1 MGIFFVQPPTFDLLA
16 SFNDSVPAT
25 PLIFLLSAG
34 SDPMAN
40 LLAFAKERS
49 MYDKCKTISLGQGQ
63 GPRAAKMIADGVKQG
78 HWVVLQNCHVAESW
92 MSDLEQICMDP
103 ALAESAN
110 EDYRLWCTS
119 YPSRT
124 FPVSVLQN
132 SVKMTNEPPKG
143 LRMNM
148 MRSFTSD
155 PLVSDKFFSNAFSG
169 PVGLLWLRGVFALV
183 FFHAVI
189 QERREFGPLGWNIPY
204 EFNESDL
211 KISLM
216 QLKMFLKQYGM
227 IPFEGH
233 VYLTGECNYGGRVT
247 DDKDRRLLLSLL
259 TLLYNEQ
266 TVAEEKYVG
275 V

>member
-1 MGIFFVQPPTFDLLA
+1 MI
-16 SFNDSVPAT
+16 
-25 PLIFLLSAG
+25 
-34 SDPMAN
+34 SDGA
-40 LLAFAKERS
+40 
-49 MYDKCKTISLGQGQ
+49 
-63 GPRAAKMIADGVKQG
+63 KQG
-78 HWVVLQNCHVAESW
+78 NWVVLQNCHVAESW
-92 MSDLEQICMDP
+92 MDELERICMDP
-103 ALAESAN
+103 TLAETAN
-110 EDYRLWCTS
+110 EDFRLWCTS

-155 PLVSDKFFSNAFSG
+155 PLVSDKFFTNAFSG
-169 PVGLLWLRGVFALV
+169 EHGVLWLRGVFALV

-216 QLKMFLKQYGM
+216 QLKMFIKQYGL

-247 DDKDRRLLLSLL
+247 DDKDRRALLALLTYIYNEKTVLTENYPLSESGNYCVPLLPTKTSSIEYVNTLPPNPNPEVFGLHENADISKNNKETTQVLLLIF
-259 TLLYNEQ
+259 
-266 TVAEEKYVG
+266 
-275 V
+275 

>member
-1 MGIFFVQPPTFDLLA
+1 
-16 SFNDSVPAT
+16 
-25 PLIFLLSAG
+25 
-34 SDPMAN
+34 
-40 LLAFAKERS
+40 
-49 MYDKCKTISLGQGQ
+49 
-63 GPRAAKMIADGVKQG
+63 
-78 HWVVLQNCHVAESW
+78 

-103 ALAESAN
+103 ALGDIAHEN
-110 EDYRLWCTS
+110 YRLWCTS
-119 YPSRT
+119 YPSTT
-124 FPVSVLQN
+124 FPVAVLQN

-143 LRMNM
+143 LKMNM

-169 PVGLLWLRGVFALV
+169 VVGQYWLRGVFALV

-189 QERREFGPLGWNIPY
+189 QERREYGPLGWNIPY

-216 QLKMFLKQYGM
+216 QLKMFLKQYQC

-247 DDKDRRLLLSLL
+247 DDKDRRLLMALL
-259 TLLYNEQ
+259 KNLYNDK
-266 TVAEEKYVG
+266 TVETDQYDNAINKNHYVR
-275 V
+275 

>member
-1 MGIFFVQPPTFDLLA
+1 
-16 SFNDSVPAT
+16 
-25 PLIFLLSAG
+25 
-34 SDPMAN
+34 
-40 LLAFAKERS
+40 
-49 MYDKCKTISLGQGQ
+49 
-63 GPRAAKMIADGVKQG
+63 MIADGVKLG

-92 MSDLEQICMDP
+92 MSDLERICMDP
-103 ALAESAN
+103 SLGDIAHAN
-110 EDYRLWCTS
+110 YRLWCTS
-119 YPSRT
+119 YPSTT
-124 FPVSVLQN
+124 FPVAVLQN

-155 PLVSDKFFSNAFSG
+155 PLVSDKFFTNAFSG
-169 PVGLLWLRGVFALV
+169 VVGQYWLRGVFALV

-189 QERREFGPLGWNIPY
+189 QERRVYGPLGWNIPY

-216 QLKMFLKQYGM
+216 QLKMFLKQYQT

-247 DDKDRRLLLSLL
+247 DDKDRRLLMALL
-259 TLLYNEQ
+259 NNMYNDN
-266 TVAEEKYVG
+266 TVEKDL
-275 V
+275 

>member
-1 MGIFFVQPPTFDLLA
+1 MG
-16 SFNDSVPAT
+16 S
-25 PLIFLLSAG
+25 
-34 SDPMAN
+34 
-40 LLAFAKERS
+40 
-49 MYDKCKTISLGQGQ
+49 
-63 GPRAAKMIADGVKQG
+63 
-78 HWVVLQNCHVAESW
+78 
-92 MSDLEQICMDP
+92 LEQICMDP
-103 ALAESAN
+103 VLQDIVN

-119 YPSRT
+119 YPSRS

-148 MRSFTSD
+148 LRSFTSD
-155 PLVSDKFFSNAFSG
+155 PLVNDKFFTNAFSG
-169 PVGLLWLRGVFALV
+169 PLGQIWLRGVFGLV

-216 QLKMFLKQYGM
+216 QLKMFLKQYGS

-259 TLLYNEQ
+259 NFVYNEF
-266 TVAEEKYVG
+266 TVEQDK
-275 V
+275 

>member
-1 MGIFFVQPPTFDLLA
+1 M
-16 SFNDSVPAT
+16 
-25 PLIFLLSAG
+25 
-34 SDPMAN
+34 
-40 LLAFAKERS
+40 
-49 MYDKCKTISLGQGQ
+49 GQGQ
-63 GPRAAKMIADGVKQG
+63 GPRAAKLISDGVKQG

-92 MSDLEQICMDP
+92 MGELERICMDP
-103 ALAESAN
+103 ALAESVN

-119 YPSRT
+119 YPSRS

-148 MRSFTSD
+148 LRSFTSD
-155 PLVSDKFFSNAFSG
+155 PLVSDKFFTNAFSG
-169 PVGLLWLRGVFALV
+169 QVGKYWMRGVFALV
-183 FFHAVI
+183 FFHAII
-189 QERREFGPLGWNIPY
+189 QERRDFGPLGWNIPY

-216 QLKMFLKQYGM
+216 QLKMFLKQYES

-247 DDKDRRLLLSLL
+247 DDKDRRLLMSLL
-259 TLLYNEQ
+259 KLVYNTSSVDEDLYAVYL
-266 TVAEEKYVG
+266 TFRLIFA
-275 V
+275 

>member
-1 MGIFFVQPPTFDLLA
+1 M
-16 SFNDSVPAT
+16 
-25 PLIFLLSAG
+25 
-34 SDPMAN
+34 
-40 LLAFAKERS
+40 
-49 MYDKCKTISLGQGQ
+49 
-63 GPRAAKMIADGVKQG
+63 
-78 HWVVLQNCHVAESW
+78 LQNCHVAESW
-92 MSDLEQICMDP
+92 MSDLEQICLDP
-103 ALAESAN
+103 SLPDYVN

-148 MRSFTSD
+148 LRSFTSD

-169 PVGLLWLRGVFALV
+169 PIGQLWLRGVFALV

-216 QLKMFLKQYGM
+216 QLKMFLKQYSI

-259 TLLYNEQ
+259 NFIYNEN
-266 TVAEEKYVG
+266 TVAEDG
-275 V
+275 